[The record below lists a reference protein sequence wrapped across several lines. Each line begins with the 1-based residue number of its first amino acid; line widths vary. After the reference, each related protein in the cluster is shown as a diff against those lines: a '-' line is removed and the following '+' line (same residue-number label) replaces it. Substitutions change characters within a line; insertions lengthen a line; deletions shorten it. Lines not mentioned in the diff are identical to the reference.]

1 MIKEKALIMR
11 SEATG
16 PGVQQEG
23 FDVDEK
29 ISVLFCRVQLLN
41 DYFYTKKYNFQ
52 FAT

>member
-1 MIKEKALIMR
+1 MR

-16 PGVQQEG
+16 PWVQHEG

-29 ISVLFCRVQLLN
+29 ISVLFCRIQPLN
-41 DYFYTKKYNFQ
+41 DDFYTKMGNLH